1 MVTLIFVSVLLAT
14 VLLDFLVI
22 RPWEARHLPQP
33 ATDTD
38 AALEFAVP
46 RAIFFHPGHTWARV
60 DNDGR
65 VAVGIDDLARTV
77 IGDLSTVEL
86 PVVGDRVI
94 AGRPAVV
101 IRQGERRLR
110 LAAPLSGT
118 VIESNDD
125 LGRDPTR
132 LRWRPYKE
140 GWMYRLE
147 PEEGVARE
155 MASLA
160 IGKDAATWMKTEIER
175 LRLLFDEGIL
185 TAPVEG
191 ALTRGA
197 DEAWAAVERDFL
209 GSIGEPGEVPA

>member
-1 MVTLIFVSVLLAT
+1 MVTLIFVAVLLA
-14 VLLDFLVI
+14 VILLDVIVI
-22 RPWEARHLPQP
+22 RPWEVRHLPKP

-38 AALEFAVP
+38 ATLEFAVP

-77 IGDLSTVEL
+77 IGDLSSVEL
-86 PVVGDRVI
+86 PSVGDRVI

-101 IRQGERRLR
+101 IRSGERRLR

-118 VIESNDD
+118 VIDSNGEF
-125 LGRDPTR
+125 GRDPNR

-155 MASLA
+155 MASLR
-160 IGKDAATWMKTEIER
+160 IGRDAAVWMGVEIER
-175 LRLLFDEGIL
+175 LRRSFDEGRF

-191 ALTRGA
+191 ALAREN
-197 DEAWAAVERDFL
+197 DKAWSAFERDFL
-209 GSIGEPGEVPA
+209 ESPVKPVEVGA